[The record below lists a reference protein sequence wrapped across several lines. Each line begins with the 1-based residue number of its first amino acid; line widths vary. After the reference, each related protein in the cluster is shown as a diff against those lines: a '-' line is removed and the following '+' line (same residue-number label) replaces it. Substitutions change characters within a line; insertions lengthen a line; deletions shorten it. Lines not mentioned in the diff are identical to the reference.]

1 MYSENVLG
9 IGALNEGEALANLL
23 DALSIAEESARQLAL
38 YTNQTHWMLAANKF
52 GGIRHTCA
60 KLAAQSL
67 SHSQ

>member
-23 DALSIAEESARQLAL
+23 DALSIAENAARQLAL
-38 YTNQTHWMLAANKF
+38 YTNQPHWMLAANQF

-60 KLAAQSL
+60 KLAAQGI